1 MKIQENKFS
10 KIINIGVGY
19 IIFFDDQI
27 HPVNTDLTFTF
38 TSNTSNQLD
47 DIQIKGLDFES
58 WLLDIIHHRLV
69 CRVESKDQIDELV
82 KYFKSVPLFVHD
94 LDVNYICSTLFNI
107 IKNLLPEGIEI
118 ESLEYK

>member
-1 MKIQENKFS
+1 MKIQENKIS
-10 KIINIGVGY
+10 KIINIDVEY

-27 HPVNTDLTFTF
+27 HPVNTELTFTF
-38 TSNTSNQLD
+38 TSNISNQLD

-69 CRVESKDQIDELV
+69 CRVESEDQVSDLV
-82 KYFKSVPLFVHD
+82 KYFKSEPLFVQQ
-94 LDVNYICSTLFNI
+94 LDVNYICSVLFHI
-107 IKNLLPEGIEI
+107 IKSLLPEGIEI